1 MRPVK
6 PLFGLH
12 SPLKP
17 GINFAKRRLVVGVHA
32 LKVSARLLFAAVPM
46 FFNEVREH
54 LGADTFAQSAAK
66 TQQRTLTQ
74 WAIFSGAHS
83 GGRRM

>member
-1 MRPVK
+1 MAPCRRRARTRGV
-6 PLFGLH
+6 G
-12 SPLKP
+12 SPS
-17 GINFAKRRLVVGVHA
+17 FRCRSV
-32 LKVSARLLFAAVPM
+32 